1 MRVIIVVI
9 DIKLPNG
16 TITQKSFHF
25 PAEKKVI
32 GRASAPGT
40 KR

>member
-1 MRVIIVVI
+1 MRVIIVAI

-16 TITQKSFHF
+16 TVTQKSFHF
-25 PAEKKVI
+25 PAEKVI